1 MKVKIIK
8 NFFFTFISIILIGWF
23 FNILAAMIPHSA
35 VHNNIIESIDVL
47 ASEGPF
53 KAVIGNKYS
62 NSIADNNTDAWM
74 LLMADYDGTENIL
87 EKSLGGFYKSYE
99 NTSQTGSGAFDLF
112 ISSGA
117 DDAVETGVYSYS
129 RYWHGWMLPLKLLL
143 TFLNYEDIRFIGMI
157 FLTTLFFI
165 CIYLALQKD
174 LRFFAIAFS
183 ISVLFMVPITA
194 MISFEYS
201 FVLYVMLIGNI
212 LLLTSYKKLREVSA
226 VPIFFL
232 SLGMVT
238 SYFDF
243 LTYPPV
249 SLGFCY
255 LTYLFLRMKEA
266 DYTPFKAFKDL
277 TVNAISWGIG
287 YIGMWISKWIIGT
300 LVLQTNVIQ
309 DALNQ
314 LILRTSETDGISNI
328 SENKIT
334 YGQALANNLDVFATR
349 GYLFIGILII
359 FIFLYFLIKRRVS
372 ISRIRNCILFLPIFL
387 LTAIIPFAWVFI
399 LKNHTYLHRT
409 FTSNL
414 FTISAFAF
422 FAFLAYI
429 LEDFNKAPLSG
440 KK

>member
-1 MKVKIIK
+1 MTVKVLKKAVFI
-8 NFFFTFISIILIGWF
+8 FISIILIGWLC
-23 FNILAAMIPHSA
+23 NILAAMIPHSA

-62 NSIADNNTDAWM
+62 NSLADNNTDAWM
-74 LLMADYDGTENIL
+74 LLMADYDSPKNVL
-87 EKSLGGFYKSYE
+87 EKSLGGYYKTYD
-99 NTSQTGSGAFDLF
+99 NTSQTGSWAFDLF
-112 ISSGA
+112 ISSGSPG
-117 DDAVETGVYSYS
+117 AVETGEYSYS

-143 TFLNYEDIRFIGMI
+143 TFANYEDIRFIGMI
-157 FLTTLFFI
+157 FLMTLMFY
-165 CIYLALQKD
+165 CVYLMLQKG
-174 LRFFAIAFS
+174 LRFFAIAFG
-183 ISVLFMVPITA
+183 ISLLFMVPITA

-212 LLLTSYKKLREVSA
+212 LLLASYKKIREASA
-226 VPIFFL
+226 APIFFL
-232 SLGMVT
+232 ALGMAT

-255 LTYLFLRMKEA
+255 LTYLFLRMKDA
-266 DYTPFKAFKDL
+266 DYKPITAFKDL
-277 TVNAISWGIG
+277 TVNAFSWGVG
-287 YIGMWISKWIIGT
+287 YIGMWVSKWIIGT
-300 LVLQTNVIQ
+300 LVLRTNVIQ

-314 LILRTSETDGISNI
+314 LILRTSQTEGISNI
-328 SENKIT
+328 SENRIT
-334 YGQALANNLDVFATR
+334 YGQALANNLNVFATR

-359 FIFLYFLIKRRVS
+359 FIFLYFLIKKRVS
-372 ISRIRNCILFLPIFL
+372 IGRIRNCILFLPMFL

-399 LKNHTYLHRT
+399 LKNHTYLHRN

-414 FTISAFAF
+414 FAITAFAF
-422 FAFLAYI
+422 LAFLAYI
-429 LEDFNKAPLSG
+429 LEDFNKTTLSG

>member
-8 NFFFTFISIILIGWF
+8 KFLFTFISIILIGWLC
-23 FNILAAMIPHSA
+23 NILAAMIPHSA
-35 VHNNIIESIDVL
+35 VHNNITESINVL
-47 ASEGPF
+47 AAEGPF
-53 KAVIGNKYS
+53 KAVIGDKYS

-74 LLMADYDGTENIL
+74 LLMADYDGTESIL

-117 DDAVETGVYSYS
+117 PEAIETGVYSYS

-143 TFLNYEDIRFIGMI
+143 TFSNYEDIRFIGMI
-157 FLTTLFFI
+157 FLTALFFT

-174 LRFFAIAFS
+174 LRFFAMAFG
-183 ISVLFMVPITA
+183 ISVLFMLPITA

-201 FVLYVMLIGNI
+201 FVLYVTLISNII
-212 LLLTSYKKLREVSA
+212 LLNSYETIKNTFT
-226 VPIFFL
+226 VPVFFL
-232 SLGMVT
+232 GLGMAT

-266 DYTPFKAFKDL
+266 DYKPLTALKDFAA
-277 TVNAISWGIG
+277 NALSWGAG

-300 LVLQTNVIQ
+300 LVLHTNVIQ

-314 LILRTSETDGISNI
+314 LILRTSQTDGISNI
-328 SENKIT
+328 SETKIT
-334 YGQALANNLDVFATR
+334 YGQALSNNLEVFATR
-349 GYLFIGILII
+349 GYLFIGIL
-359 FIFLYFLIKRRVS
+359 FMLLFFYFSVKRR
-372 ISRIRNCILFLPIFL
+372 ISTGRIRDCITFLPVFM

-399 LKNHTYLHRT
+399 LKNHTYLHRN

-414 FTISAFAF
+414 FAISVFAF
-422 FAFLAYI
+422 FAFFAYI
-429 LEDFNKAPLSG
+429 LEEFNKTTLPYSN
-440 KK
+440 